1 MRVIDRRQSIAMT
14 GAGLLLSAIDGS
26 ASRAAVSVGLST
38 GMVFPDVIYRTED
51 GQAKSVSASRG
62 KVTLVY
68 FWAVWCPICFND
80 IVNVQNMHDHLKA
93 NPGFSSIALN
103 IMDEYKPGVS
113 WARARKITLPLG
125 DSGIGSRGTPTA
137 VSTPAGPFM
146 LPRTTPQFY
155 VLDRNGIVSYAVEGR
170 AAGTQPNLDAIQK
183 LLARP
188 T

>member
-1 MRVIDRRQSIAMT
+1 MIDRRRAVATT
-14 GAGLLLSAIDGS
+14 GAGLLFSAIDGS
-26 ASRAAVSVGLST
+26 ASRAAAPVGLSS
-38 GMVFPDVIYRTED
+38 GMAFPDVIYRTED

-80 IVNVQNMHDHLKA
+80 IVNVQNIHDRLKS
-93 NPGFSSIALN
+93 NPGFSSIVLN

-125 DSGIGSRGTPTA
+125 DSGMGNRGTATV

-146 LPRTTPQFY
+146 LPRATPQFY
-155 VLDRNGIVSYAVEGR
+155 VLDRNGAVSYAVAGA
-170 AAGTQPNLDAIQK
+170 AAGTQPNLEAIQK

-188 T
+188 A